1 MRNATV
7 FLVSSDATLAQTV
20 AQATAGVPNI
30 QIQALASVADLGALD
45 NVALVLA
52 AVTNSQE
59 ADQTAGWLRRAMGS
73 AKPIPTLLICD
84 RQSTDLALPLLCLGA
99 VDCLSRPL
107 DLGRLAY
114 LIDML
119 TVRARLAPM
128 PAPAPAPRVQAHPAQ
143 SLDIDKTYLFLP
155 STPGGQILDQVHRV
169 APLDTNILLQGETGT
184 GKTRMARLIHE
195 LSPRKGHPFQVVNCG
210 ALSATVIESE
220 MFGHVRGAF
229 TSADRDRVGKF
240 AEAGAGTV
248 LLDDLDCLPGE
259 LQAKLLR
266 VVEER
271 MFEPLGSNQS
281 QPMKARLVVA
291 SNRTLSDEVT
301 AGRLRPDL
309 YFRLCVVS
317 FFLVP
322 LRENVALIAPLAQRF
337 LEEFAER
344 MRRPLAGIAP
354 DALAALQEY
363 AWPGNIRELRNIM
376 ERAAALSAS
385 ETCELKDLPPQF
397 STAETPAADIKPA
410 APPKLALATCSV
422 GRARPANTLAD
433 AKQAAEAIR
442 IAEALT
448 RNNNNR
454 LRAAAELGISR
465 MTLYKKMHL
474 YGLMEALRA

>member
-1 MRNATV
+1 MAHLGDMENA
-7 FLVSSDATLAQTV
+7 
-20 AQATAGVPNI
+20 
-30 QIQALASVADLGALD
+30 
-45 NVALVLA
+45 ALVLA
-52 AVTNSQE
+52 AVNNPHE
-59 ADQTAGWLRRAMGS
+59 AEQTAGWLRRSMS
-73 AKPIPTLLICD
+73 LRTPIPTLLLCD
-84 RQSTDLALPLLCLGA
+84 RESTDLALPLLGLGA
-99 VDCLSRPL
+99 VDCLCRPL

-119 TVRARLAPM
+119 TVRARM
-128 PAPAPAPRVQAHPAQ
+128 APAPALETKAQPHSAH
-143 SLDIDKTYLFLP
+143 SLDIDKSFLYLP
-155 STPGGQILDQVHRV
+155 ATPGGQILEQVRRV

-195 LSPRKGHPFQVVNCG
+195 LSPRKSHPFQVVNCG

-248 LLDDLDCLPGE
+248 LLDDLDCLPAE

-271 MFEPLGSNQS
+271 VFEPLGSNQS

-291 SNRTLSDEVT
+291 SNRNLSEEVT
-301 AGRLRPDL
+301 AGRMRPDL
-309 YFRLCVVS
+309 YFRLCVVA
-317 FFLVP
+317 FFLP
-322 LRENVALIAPLAQRF
+322 SLRENAALIAPLAQRF

-344 MRRPLAGIAP
+344 MGRPLEGITP
-354 DALAALQEY
+354 EALAALQAY

-376 ERAAALSAS
+376 ERAAALSTSAM
-385 ETCELKDLPPQF
+385 CEVKDLPPQLLP
-397 STAETPAADIKPA
+397 S
-410 APPKLALATCSV
+410 APPSLEAKTVTPKLALAACSTV
-422 GRARPANTLAD
+422 RARQANTLAD
-433 AKQAAEAIR
+433 AKQTAEAIR

-448 RNNNNR
+448 RNKHNR
-454 LRAAAELGISR
+454 LRTAAELGISR

-474 YGLMEALRA
+474 YGLMEAMPA